1 MLLLLL
7 LVLASSSKISVDQAS
22 NKMLQ
27 TIKQSTPK
35 HKHQQKLSQSKYFL
49 VLDVGGHHYLHHT
62 KNARNKDGKGR
73 TPDTPK
79 LVKKGSDFWLNGCSL
94 KEGQGEKKQL
104 DIPGCGGSV
113 SLACSGGCL
122 AIHKVRNFYKTS
134 SSCDTIPRYCTAVK
148 RRTQMRDT

>member
-7 LVLASSSKISVDQAS
+7 LVLASSAKISVDQAS

-27 TIKQSTPK
+27 TIKQAMPK
-35 HKHQQKLSQSKYFL
+35 HKHQQKPSQSKHFL
-49 VLDVGGHHYLHHT
+49 VSAEGGHHHLLHT
-62 KNARNKDGKGR
+62 KTRHNKDGKGR
-73 TPDTPK
+73 TPSK
-79 LVKKGSDFWLNGCSL
+79 QVKTGSNYWLDGCSL

-134 SSCDTIPRYCTAVK
+134 ISCDTIPRYCTAVK
-148 RRTQMRDT
+148 RRTQMRGT

>member
-35 HKHQQKLSQSKYFL
+35 HKHQQKLSQSKHFL
-49 VLDVGGHHYLHHT
+49 ILDVGGHHYLHHT

-73 TPDTPK
+73 TPSK
-79 LVKKGSDFWLNGCSL
+79 HVKKGSDFWLNGCSL
-94 KEGQGEKKQL
+94 KEGQGEEKQL
-104 DIPGCGGSV
+104 DIPGCGGLV
-113 SLACSGGCL
+113 NLACAGGCL
-122 AIHKVRNFYKTS
+122 AIHKVSNFSKTS
-134 SSCDTIPRYCTAVK
+134 ISFDTIPRYCTAVK